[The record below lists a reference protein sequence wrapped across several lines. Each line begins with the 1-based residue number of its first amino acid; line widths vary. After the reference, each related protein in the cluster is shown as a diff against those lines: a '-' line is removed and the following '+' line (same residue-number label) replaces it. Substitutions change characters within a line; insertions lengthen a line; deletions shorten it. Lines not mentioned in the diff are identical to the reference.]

1 MASSYINN
9 LRLAEMA
16 TGDASGTWGTVTNT
30 NLTLIAD
37 ALGYQSKTVASAST
51 DTLTIPDGTE
61 TDNEAISLYV
71 KLTGGNQA
79 CTITVGPN
87 TVKKLWIIENA
98 TSQVITLTQGSGANV
113 ILAAGVTK
121 MIYADGAGSG
131 AALTDALVGLEVG
144 TTLYIKNAATGDDST
159 AQLFLQTAEADIQA
173 NDVLGKINFQA
184 PNEGTGTDAILVAAS
199 IQAVSEGDFSSSSN
213 ASSIKFTTASSA
225 AAAIGGTDGGEMS
238 LLSNGALL
246 IRDKRTNGAP
256 TLALE
261 SGRTDVSDGEVLAG
275 IEMYAPVEAS
285 GTDAILVGAAIKAIA
300 DADFS
305 SSSNAT
311 SLQFQTGASAT
322 ATTRFAIASDGSL
335 STPTLGT
342 SNVRFGVNAG
352 NSIESGGNYNTVVGD
367 EAGTALTTGDSN
379 VIVGMVAGDALTTA
393 SDNVAIGQ
401 GALTA
406 DTLGSKTVAIGRQA
420 LTTQNFT
427 TATDTYNTAVGYH
440 AGLSVTTGV
449 QNTIVGGNAGDALTD
464 ADFNTV
470 LGYAALSTDTMG
482 SRSTAVGYGALNAQ
496 NFSTAT
502 QTDNTAVGSEAGGAI
517 TTGVQNTLLGSKTGD
532 ALTTGESNVALGYAA
547 LSSDDVG
554 NHTVAVGHGA
564 LFTQNY
570 ATGTDSN
577 NTAVGYNSGNAVT
590 TATQNTFVGAFAG
603 DGTDDGAG
611 NTAVGSN
618 SLSANCGSYNTAVG
632 YLALE
637 DNTAA
642 SNSAFGHQT
651 LKENT
656 SGYNN
661 ACFGT
666 SVAYNNT
673 EGHHLT
679 AMGSTALASNT
690 TGTYNTAVG
699 MSSMDSCTTG
709 YSNVAVGYNSLGALT
724 EASGVVAVGNSAGV
738 AHTTVAGGVYIGHV
752 AGFNST
758 AQNTCIGYASA
769 YSSNGPTSLSSGGGN
784 TLIGSYTGVS
794 GATNTGTV
802 VIGHSATGK
811 GTNTGFIN
819 PTSGVYQGNN
829 SSSWSTTSDRRI
841 KKNITDSSIGLAELN
856 QIQVRN
862 FEYKTKDELAE
873 VEADGLVETDIIEKE
888 GVQVGSIAQEI
899 QAILPDC
906 VTEQDT
912 GVLAVNPDNLTW
924 HLIKAVQEL
933 SAKNDALEA
942 RIVKLEG

>member
-420 LTTQNFT
+420 FTTQNFT

-440 AGLSVTTGV
+440 AGLSVTTGES
-449 QNTIVGGNAGDALTD
+449 NNLIGGLAGDALTTGSY
-464 ADFNTV
+464 NQV
-470 LGYAALSTDTMG
+470 MGVAALSADTKG
-482 SRSTAVGYGALNAQ
+482 SRAVAIGHGALTAQNFTTATDNFNIAIGHNAGLSVTTGTANTLIGGQAGDALTTGYDNVAIGYNALSSDDVGARNVAIGREALLSQ

-502 QTDNTAVGSEAGGAI
+502 QSNNVAVGYRAGYSV
-517 TTGVQNTLLGSKTGD
+517 TTGQANTCLGGSAGD
-532 ALTTGESNVALGYAA
+532 SITDADYNIAIGVNA
-547 LSSDDVG
+547 LSSDTLG
-554 NHTVAVGHGA
+554 SRSIAIGYEALNAQNFTTATVSV
-564 LFTQNY
+564 
-570 ATGTDSN
+570 
-577 NTAVGYNSGNAVT
+577 NTAVGYA
-590 TATQNTFVGAFAG
+590 AG
-603 DGTDDGAG
+603 HDI
-611 NTAVGSN
+611 
-618 SLSANCGSYNTAVG
+618 
-632 YLALE
+632 
-637 DNTAA
+637 
-642 SNSAFGHQT
+642 
-651 LKENT
+651 
-656 SGYNN
+656 
-661 ACFGT
+661 
-666 SVAYNNT
+666 
-673 EGHHLT
+673 
-679 AMGSTALASNT
+679 T
-690 TGTYNTAVG
+690 TGTYNTLVG
-699 MSSMDSCTTG
+699 YGTGEKVTTG
-709 YSNVAVGYNSLGALT
+709 TYNVGLGDNALPTTTTGQRNISIGRYAGYGLTTATDNVLIGYAVGYANGNANQLT
-724 EASGVVAVGNSAGV
+724 GSGNVMVGGYNAPAAAANV
-738 AHTTVAGGVYIGHV
+738 
-752 AGFNST
+752 
-758 AQNTCIGYASA
+758 NTI
-769 YSSNGPTSLSSGGGN
+769 
-784 TLIGSYTGVS
+784 
-794 GATNTGTV
+794 
-802 VIGHSATGK
+802 VIGHSLTGK
-811 GTNTGFIN
+811 GNYTGMIN
-819 PTSGVYQGNN
+819 SSAGGVYQGNN
-829 SSSWSTTSDRRI
+829 SSSWSTTSDQRL
-841 KKNITDSSIGLAELN
+841 KKNITDSSIGLAEIN

-862 FEYKTKDELAE
+862 FEYKTKDDLSEI
-873 VEADGLVETDIIEKE
+873 EADGLCENDIVDKS
-888 GVQVGSIAQEI
+888 GVQVGAIAQEI
-899 QAILPDC
+899 QEVLPKC
-906 VTEQDT
+906 VKEEST
-912 GVLAVNPDNLTW
+912 GVLSVDNDNLTW
-924 HLIKAVQEL
+924 HLVKAVQEL
-933 SAKNDALEA
+933 TARVKQLE
-942 RIVKLEG
+942 ES